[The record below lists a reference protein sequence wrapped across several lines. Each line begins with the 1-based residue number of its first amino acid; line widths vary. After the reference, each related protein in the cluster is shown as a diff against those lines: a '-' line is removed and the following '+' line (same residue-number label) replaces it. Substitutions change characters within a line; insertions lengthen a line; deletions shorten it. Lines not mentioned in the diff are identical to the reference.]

1 MSDSLKPD
9 IKQELRCYTCHFN
22 YQQKRKSK
30 NTPPPQ
36 FTLRGVEESKQVA
49 ATVCETSF
57 IIAFVKDDT

>member
-30 NTPPPQ
+30 NPPQ

-49 ATVCETSF
+49 ATVRETSF